1 MELREH
7 GSTAGGDA
15 DNGGDPARRVD
26 DDKAPEPASEPA
38 HESAPEPTPE
48 VDASGDAPV
57 VAPVDDVPAESAEPT
72 GRRYPSTIGGAIFLG
87 VLGMASFGLAIVTD
101 GNWRLGVK
109 WIAASLLAAAV
120 ARMLLPAP
128 QAGMLAVRRRALDVV
143 LLVAVGLMLWFLSAT
158 IPNSPPPL

>member
-15 DNGGDPARRVD
+15 DNGGDPAGRTE
-26 DDKAPEPASEPA
+26 PEATPDA
-38 HESAPEPTPE
+38 TPE
-48 VDASGDAPV
+48 ADV
-57 VAPVDDVPAESAEPT
+57 PVDDVAAEPTEPT

-87 VLGMASFGLAIVTD
+87 VLGTASFGLAIVTD

-109 WIAASLLAAAV
+109 WIAASLFIAAI
-120 ARMLLPAP
+120 ARLLLPAP
-128 QAGMLAVRRRALDVV
+128 QAGMLAVRRRVLDVV
-143 LLVAVGLMLWFLSAT
+143 LLIVVGAMLWFLSAT

>member
-1 MELREH
+1 VELREH

-15 DNGGDPARRVD
+15 DNGGDPAGRA
-26 DDKAPEPASEPA
+26 DDKTPQPAPEA
-38 HESAPEPTPE
+38 APEPTPE
-48 VDASGDAPV
+48 VDAAVGAPV
-57 VAPVDDVPAESAEPT
+57 DSPLEAPVDDVPSESAEPT